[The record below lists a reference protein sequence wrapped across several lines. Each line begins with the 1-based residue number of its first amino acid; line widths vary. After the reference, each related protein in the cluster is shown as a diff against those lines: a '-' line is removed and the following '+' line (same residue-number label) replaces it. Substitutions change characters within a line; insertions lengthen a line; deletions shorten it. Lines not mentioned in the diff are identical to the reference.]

1 MSLLDVKDVGL
12 DIAGD
17 VLTLTLGE
25 TSRKVKLP
33 RGERGVAGRDGISI
47 KGDQGEKGETGRDGQ
62 AGRDSMVA
70 GPKGD
75 KGDAGKTGELPI
87 ITIGQVVTGD
97 VASVILGGTR
107 EEPVLN
113 FVLPRGDRGFAG
125 QAGKSGKDGSHE
137 YIQLAYMGHSPRYT
151 NDFISAHVLAD
162 GQIELP
168 EMQESDIGSW
178 TWIKTF
184 TEVAVTGLVE
194 EVVRI
199 NKSARK
205 FVVIAYGGKFKF
217 TAF

>member
-1 MSLLDVKDVGL
+1 MSLIDVEKIGLDV
-12 DIAGD
+12 AGD
-17 VLTLTLGE
+17 VLTLTLAE

-33 RGERGVAGRDGISI
+33 RGERGIAGRDGISI
-47 KGDQGEKGETGRDGQ
+47 KGDQGEKGEQGRDGQ
-62 AGRDSMVA
+62 PGRDSMVK
-70 GPKGD
+70 GDKGD
-75 KGDAGKTGELPI
+75 KGDAGRTGDMPI
-87 ITIGQVVTGD
+87 LTIGQVLTGEQ
-97 VASVILGGTR
+97 ASVILGGTR

-125 QAGKSGKDGSHE
+125 QPGRAGKDGSHE

-168 EMQESDIGSW
+168 EMQESDVGAW

-199 NKSARK
+199 NKGSRK
-205 FVVIAYGGKFKF
+205 FVVIAYNGKFKF